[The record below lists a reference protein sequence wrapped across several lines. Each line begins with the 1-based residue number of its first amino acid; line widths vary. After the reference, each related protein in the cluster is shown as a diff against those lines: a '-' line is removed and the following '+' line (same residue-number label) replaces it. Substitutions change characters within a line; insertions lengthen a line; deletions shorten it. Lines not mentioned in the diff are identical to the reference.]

1 MIKYGKNIV
10 GDHIPYNYLIFMN
23 LLIDYVLKLQGE
35 TWF

>member
-1 MIKYGKNIV
+1 MIKYGKKYRGRSYTI
-10 GDHIPYNYLIFMN
+10 YLIFIN